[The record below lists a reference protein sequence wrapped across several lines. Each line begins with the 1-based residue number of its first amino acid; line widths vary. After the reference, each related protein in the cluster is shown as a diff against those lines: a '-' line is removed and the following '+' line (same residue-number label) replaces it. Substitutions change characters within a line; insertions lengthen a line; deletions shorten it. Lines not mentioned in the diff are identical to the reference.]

1 MQRDHLMMCAVHV
14 GRDPDMGAAL
24 PNRDVAETPE
34 GSLEFGAADIARQLH
49 ATNISSR
56 TK

>member
-1 MQRDHLMMCAVHV
+1 MMCAVHV